1 MSGKFTT
8 ERRDEILAKKNGWH
22 VVRSSLERIE
32 LRVDVKN
39 MIRYAY
45 ITGVLKRV
53 KYSHRVRWTRALHRV
68 CSPNYLYK
76 PASMRWVHLVRIAK
90 EMGIP
95 AELLV
100 DEEYYYSRCGLA
112 GYRVLLELDRQGKS
126 VFDLVDNDEYIGTV
140 RERHWYLSW
149 VLFIH
154 GTIDQYMSSN
164 YLSAIIKQVQKI
176 LGIPVSVLC
185 GKLPHIN
192 GADTSEYRTLRDDME
207 FMGQREVAFMA
218 GVSKALAQCAY
229 NKANIEP
236 YMERLVEWYNGEEKD
251 RSDGVDTRRGEQ
263 ITFDF

>member
-1 MSGKFTT
+1 MPGKFTA
-8 ERRDEILAKKNGWH
+8 ERCNEILAKKGGWH
-22 VVRSSLERIE
+22 VVRSSFEHME

-53 KYSHRVRWTRALHRV
+53 KYSHRVRWTRALYRV
-68 CSPNYLYK
+68 CDVKYLYK
-76 PASMRWVHLVRIAK
+76 PASMRWVHVVRIAK

-100 DEEYYYSRCGLA
+100 DEEYYYNRCGLA

-126 VFDLVDNDEYIGTV
+126 IFDLVDHEDFIGTV

-149 VLFIH
+149 SLFIR
-154 GTIDQYMSSN
+154 GSVDNYTSSN
-164 YLSAIIKQVQKI
+164 YLSEIIKQVHRV
-176 LGIPVSVLC
+176 LGMPVSVLC
-185 GKLPHIN
+185 GKLPHVN
-192 GADTSEYRTLRDDME
+192 GTDTSEYRTLRDDMA

-251 RSDGVDTRRGEQ
+251 RSDGVDTHRGEQ
-263 ITFDF
+263 ITFGF